1 MVMQMKKKIIY
12 ISGADSFNPG
22 EVRTAFEEVRSTL
35 GLDADT
41 VLFGVPV
48 DDLIALETAPVVADS
63 VVTPAPDV
71 VEEPVAK
78 PKKTAKA
85 KKEKQVEKTTEKP
98 VVENPVAEKPATT
111 PVVPILSVLGG
122 GEESVSVAETPVQE
136 PVQEVVAE
144 TVTVETDDVPEFN
157 DIGDIDE
164 MLQDDVPDA
173 PHEKTLEEL
182 LETMTP
188 LREDVQPDEEDA
200 GETTE
205 PAAADES
212 LDDADATLASLA
224 TEFVDVQDKMP
235 TFRKSPERG
244 KISKLK
250 SILPFKKKKSDDT
263 GIMGDLFGWAGVA
276 ANDEDFSIPGF
287 FTNVASK
294 K

>member
-48 DDLIALETAPVVADS
+48 DDLIAVETAPVVADS
-63 VVTPAPDV
+63 VVTPTPDV
-71 VEEPVAK
+71 TEEPVAK

-85 KKEKQVEKTTEKP
+85 KKEKPVEKTTEKP

-122 GEESVSVAETPVQE
+122 GEESAPVAETTG
-136 PVQEVVAE
+136 QEVVAE
-144 TVTVETDDVPEFN
+144 TVTVETDEMPEFD

>member
-48 DDLIALETAPVVADS
+48 DDLIAVETAPVVADS
-63 VVTPAPDV
+63 VVAPTPDV
-71 VEEPVAK
+71 TEEPVAK

-85 KKEKQVEKTTEKP
+85 KKEKPVEKTTEKP
-98 VVENPVAEKPATT
+98 VVENPVAEKPVTA

-122 GEESVSVAETPVQE
+122 GEESAPAAEP

-144 TVTVETDDVPEFN
+144 TVTVETDEMPEFN

>member
-1 MVMQMKKKIIY
+1 MKKKIIY

-22 EVRTAFEEVRSTL
+22 EVRAAFEEVRSTL
-35 GLDADT
+35 GLDTDT

-48 DDLIALETAPVVADS
+48 DDLIAMEPVAATDS
-63 VVTPAPDV
+63 VETPVPEVTP
-71 VEEPVAK
+71 EPVAK

-85 KKEKQVEKTTEKP
+85 KKEKPVEEP
-98 VVENPVAEKPATT
+98 IVESPVAEKPATA

-122 GEESVSVAETPVQE
+122 GEEPAPATETT
-136 PVQEVVAE
+136 VQEVVAE
-144 TVTVETDDVPEFN
+144 TLTDVVETDEMPEFD

-164 MLQDDVPDA
+164 MLKDDAPDA

-188 LREDVQPDEEDA
+188 LREDVHPDEEPVV
-200 GETTE
+200 GNPEQ
-205 PAAADES
+205 PATGGES

-224 TEFVDVQDKMP
+224 TEFVDVQDKVP
-235 TFRKSPERG
+235 TFKKSPERG

-250 SILPFKKKKSDDT
+250 NILPFKKKKHDDT

>member
-48 DDLIALETAPVVADS
+48 DDLIAVETAPVVADS
-63 VVTPAPDV
+63 VVTPTPDV
-71 VEEPVAK
+71 TKEPVAK

-85 KKEKQVEKTTEKP
+85 KKEKPVEEP
-98 VVENPVAEKPATT
+98 IVESPVAEKPAAA

-122 GEESVSVAETPVQE
+122 GEEPAPATETTVQS
-136 PVQEVVAE
+136 VVAE
-144 TVTVETDDVPEFN
+144 TVSVETDEMPEFD

-164 MLQDDVPDA
+164 MLKDDAPDA

-188 LREDVQPDEEDA
+188 LREDVHPDEEPVV
-200 GETTE
+200 ETPE
-205 PAAADES
+205 PVAVDES

-224 TEFVDVQDKMP
+224 TEFVDVQDKVP
-235 TFRKSPERG
+235 TFKKSPERG

-250 SILPFKKKKSDDT
+250 NILPFKKKKHDDT

>member
-1 MVMQMKKKIIY
+1 MKKKIIY

-22 EVRTAFEEVRSTL
+22 EVRAAFEEVRSTL
-35 GLDADT
+35 GLDTDT

-48 DDLIALETAPVVADS
+48 DDLIAMEPVAATDS
-63 VVTPAPDV
+63 VETPVPEVTP
-71 VEEPVAK
+71 EPVAK

-85 KKEKQVEKTTEKP
+85 KKEKPVEKIIE
-98 VVENPVAEKPATT
+98 EPVAEKPATA

-122 GEESVSVAETPVQE
+122 EETAPVAETT
-136 PVQEVVAE
+136 VQEVVAE
-144 TVTVETDDVPEFN
+144 TVTVETD
-157 DIGDIDE
+157 E
-164 MLQDDVPDA
+164 MPKDDAPDA

-188 LREDVQPDEEDA
+188 LREDVHPDEEPIV
-200 GETTE
+200 ETPE
-205 PAAADES
+205 PVAVDES

-224 TEFVDVQDKMP
+224 TEFVDVQDKVP
-235 TFRKSPERG
+235 TFKKSPERG

-250 SILPFKKKKSDDT
+250 NILPFKKKKHDDT

>member
-63 VVTPAPDV
+63 VVAPTQDV

-85 KKEKQVEKTTEKP
+85 KKEKPVEKTTEKP
-98 VVENPVAEKPATT
+98 VVENLVAEKPATT

-122 GEESVSVAETPVQE
+122 GEESAPVAETTG
-136 PVQEVVAE
+136 QEVVAE
-144 TVTVETDDVPEFN
+144 TVTVETDEMPEFD

-188 LREDVQPDEEDA
+188 LREDAQLDEKDA
-200 GETTE
+200 GETPE
-205 PAAADES
+205 PVATDES

>member
-1 MVMQMKKKIIY
+1 MVVQMKKKIIY

-22 EVRTAFEEVRSTL
+22 EVRAAFEEVRSTL
-35 GLDADT
+35 GLDTDT

-48 DDLIALETAPVVADS
+48 DDLIAMEPVAATDS
-63 VVTPAPDV
+63 VETPVPEVTQ
-71 VEEPVAK
+71 EPVAK

-85 KKEKQVEKTTEKP
+85 KKEKPVEEP
-98 VVENPVAEKPATT
+98 IVESPVAEKPATA

-122 GEESVSVAETPVQE
+122 GEEPAPATETT
-136 PVQEVVAE
+136 VQEVVAE
-144 TVTVETDDVPEFN
+144 TVSIETDEMPEFD

-164 MLQDDVPDA
+164 MLKDDAPDA

-188 LREDVQPDEEDA
+188 LREDVHPDEEPVV
-200 GETTE
+200 ETPE
-205 PAAADES
+205 QPATGGES

-224 TEFVDVQDKMP
+224 TEFVDVQDKVP
-235 TFRKSPERG
+235 TFKKSPERG

-250 SILPFKKKKSDDT
+250 NILPFKKKKHDDT

>member
-1 MVMQMKKKIIY
+1 MKKKIIY

-48 DDLIALETAPVVADS
+48 DDLIAVETAPVVADS
-63 VVTPAPDV
+63 VVAPTPDV
-71 VEEPVAK
+71 TEEPVAK

-85 KKEKQVEKTTEKP
+85 KKEKPVEKTTEKP

-122 GEESVSVAETPVQE
+122 GEESAPVAETTG
-136 PVQEVVAE
+136 QEVVAE
-144 TVTVETDDVPEFN
+144 TVTVETDEMPEFD

>member
-1 MVMQMKKKIIY
+1 MKKKIIY

-48 DDLIALETAPVVADS
+48 DDLIAVETAPVVADS
-63 VVTPAPDV
+63 VVAPTPDV
-71 VEEPVAK
+71 TEEPVAK

-85 KKEKQVEKTTEKP
+85 KKEKPVEKTTEKP

-122 GEESVSVAETPVQE
+122 GEESAPVAETTG
-136 PVQEVVAE
+136 QEVVAE
-144 TVTVETDDVPEFN
+144 TVTVETDEMPEFD

-205 PAAADES
+205 PAAVDES

>member
-1 MVMQMKKKIIY
+1 MKKKIIY

-22 EVRTAFEEVRSTL
+22 EVRAAFEEVRSTL
-35 GLDADT
+35 GLDTDT

-48 DDLIALETAPVVADS
+48 DDLIAVETVAAADSVDAPAPVVA
-63 VVTPAPDV
+63 P
-71 VEEPVAK
+71 EPVAK

-85 KKEKQVEKTTEKP
+85 KKEKSVEKIIEEP
-98 VVENPVAEKPATT
+98 IAEKPAAA

-122 GEESVSVAETPVQE
+122 DEDAPVAETS
-136 PVQEVVAE
+136 VQEVVAE
-144 TVTVETDDVPEFN
+144 TVTVETDEMPEFD

-164 MLQDDVPDA
+164 MLQDDAPDA

-188 LREDVQPDEEDA
+188 LREDVHPDEEPVV
-200 GETTE
+200 ETPE
-205 PAAADES
+205 PVAVDES
-212 LDDADATLASLA
+212 FDDADATLASLA
-224 TEFVDVQDKMP
+224 TEFVDVQDKVP
-235 TFRKSPERG
+235 TFKKSPERG

-250 SILPFKKKKSDDT
+250 SILPFKKKKHEDT